1 MFVRENKLKTASD
14 KYDDLNLWNK
24 CKGCQ
29 KLVLKK
35 DLASSNNVC
44 PLCGFHG
51 HLSIEKRFKL
61 IFDEYSLLEPIKT
74 VDDPLNFTDLKD
86 YKSRLKEN
94 REKTGLNEAIQFAV
108 GKMSTNENENFD
120 EGAHGSVNGCARG
133 DDISNDIY
141 GLSGDKKKNFVNAIV
156 GVMDFSF
163 VGGSLSFFVG
173 ESIVN
178 AATIA
183 LEKELPLVIFTAS
196 GGARMQEGI
205 VSLMQMPRT
214 ILALKKLKQKKL
226 PYINVLTNPTTGGVT
241 ASFAMIG
248 NLTIA
253 EPRATIG
260 LAGVRVIEQTLREK
274 IPSEFQTSE
283 FCFKHGFIDLILFRN
298 DIKSKL
304 YEILKVFELNRNL
317 S

>member
-14 KYDDLNLWNK
+14 KYDELNLWDK

-29 KLVLKK
+29 KLILKK
-35 DLASSNNVC
+35 DFAINNNMC

-51 HLSIEKRFKL
+51 YLSIERRFKL

-74 VDDPLNFTDLKD
+74 VDDPLNFTDLKS

-94 REKTGLNEAIQFAV
+94 REKTGLNEAIRFAIGEISSLKALKNVSV
-108 GKMSTNENENFD
+108 GEGMSVDAD
-120 EGAHGSVNGCARG
+120 EGADG
-133 DDISNDIY
+133 
-141 GLSGDKKKNFVNAIV
+141 KKKKDFVNAIV

-178 AATIA
+178 AAMTA
-183 LEKELPLVIFTAS
+183 LEKELPLVLFTAS

-205 VSLMQMPRT
+205 VSLIQMPRT

-241 ASFAMIG
+241 ASFAMMG
-248 NLTIA
+248 DLTIA
-253 EPRATIG
+253 EPKATIG

-283 FCFKHGFIDLILFRN
+283 FCFKHGFVDLIVSRN

-304 YEILKVFELNRNL
+304 YEILKVFELNRSL